1 MSVERVEPDRLVIE
15 AGRAGRAYRADLWRF
30 RELFLVLAW
39 RDISVRYKQSAIGI
53 LWAVVRPL
61 LAMVVFTVIFGRLAG
76 LPSAGVPYPVMVYAG
91 MLPWFLFATI
101 LGDASQSLVA
111 NANLIRKVYYPRLIT
126 PVASALVAVV
136 DFAISLAILAALM
149 VFYAVVPDW
158 KVVFLPFFVLL
169 ALLTALG
176 PALLFAA
183 LNVSYRDFRF
193 NVPFVVQFGLYISP
207 VGFSSAVVPAEWL
220 WLYSLNPMVFV
231 IDGFRWCLLGDA
243 DPLPALSALIGLAVT
258 AATLV
263 LGLTVFR
270 RTERGFSD
278 VI

>member
-193 NVPFVVQFGLYISP
+193 IVPFVVQFGLYISP

>member
-1 MSVERVEPDRLVIE
+1 MSGQRVEPDRLVIE

-39 RDISVRYKQSAIGI
+39 RDISVRYKQSVIGI

-61 LAMVVFTVIFGRLAG
+61 LAMAVFTVIFGRLAG
-76 LPSAGVPYPVMVYAG
+76 LPSSGVAYPVMVYAG

-101 LGDASQSLVA
+101 VGDASQSLVA
-111 NANLIRKVYYPRLIT
+111 NANLIRKVYYPRIIT

-136 DFAISLAILAALM
+136 DFAISLIILAGLM

-193 NVPFVVQFGLYISP
+193 IVPFVVQFGLYVSP

-243 DPLPALSALIGLAVT
+243 DALRPLSALIGLAVT
-258 AATLV
+258 AATLA
-263 LGLTVFR
+263 LGITVFR
-270 RTERGFSD
+270 RTERGFAD